1 MFGVC
6 IICTITRE
14 NKNIGRV
21 GPSLGTNESNWWG
34 DGTDG
39 MERWMKIEGRE
50 RGISSMSPLLLLLFF
65 VATVPALCNFW
76 KLFRRHSVKLLFV
89 YFCLPIR
96 EDKIVTTCIANW
108 GNKSKRRPPPRQ
120 HRWHQRHKHRHW
132 IQKTSTAGRC
142 WMREYRTSFIK
153 KRTLSTG

>member
-1 MFGVC
+1 
-6 IICTITRE
+6 
-14 NKNIGRV
+14 
-21 GPSLGTNESNWWG
+21 
-34 DGTDG
+34 
-39 MERWMKIEGRE
+39 
-50 RGISSMSPLLLLLFF
+50 MSPLLLLFF

-153 KRTLSTG
+153 THTQYRLERRMVGNNSSHNHNRVYNKRPKGGEKEKREGEKRIIVPRVS